1 MDRVNVDCIVI
12 DGDNRLN
19 RLNRP
24 LDKSHCVWRRQ
35 WGKDISSK
43 NGWNQYIKKP
53 NQDICCSSDGI
64 LIFLS

>member
-43 NGWNQYIKKP
+43 NGWNQYNKKMVT
-53 NQDICCSSDGI
+53 ICFVEYIGFFYS
-64 LIFLS
+64 

>member
-43 NGWNQYIKKP
+43 NGWNQYIK
-53 NQDICCSSDGI
+53 I
-64 LIFLS
+64 LYT